1 MSIGD
6 LLPLVDRL
14 AVVAQQ
20 SAYTWMVAFAPTKF
34 SLAEDINEITNVYCE
49 SAALL
54 AADWYNGQDSDGYF
68 NASPVWSLNEPQRY
82 GIANWV
88 FNGPQSPENQMR
100 VMAHSLVY
108 GAARLTIRRNAEL
121 ENVSV
126 VRYENSDS
134 CGDCQLKAT
143 NVVIGKNDLLQN
155 TMTDFHHS
163 CTGMY
168 VPVRS
173 GVYEPPEYARSWGEK
188 IAQARL
194 AGNVNA
200 DDIAKWLEDN

>member
-1 MSIGD
+1 
-6 LLPLVDRL
+6 
-14 AVVAQQ
+14 
-20 SAYTWMVAFAPTKF
+20 
-34 SLAEDINEITNVYCE
+34 
-49 SAALL
+49 
-54 AADWYNGQDSDGYF
+54 
-68 NASPVWSLNEPQRY
+68 
-82 GIANWV
+82 
-88 FNGPQSPENQMR
+88 
-100 VMAHSLVY
+100 
-108 GAARLTIRRNAEL
+108 
-121 ENVSV
+121 
-126 VRYENSDS
+126 
-134 CGDCQLKAT
+134 
-143 NVVIGKNDLLQN
+143 VVIAKNDLLQN